1 LVTQLD
7 RPPRQPRFGSVVER
21 LFGTTTTQLLNQL
34 RGNTQASKTPRYMTR
49 EVDPK
54 GLAVWTLER
63 FAPRLSEDVH
73 EVYDQMDHPALGM
86 SPSLRHHAL
95 NWT

>member
-1 LVTQLD
+1 
-7 RPPRQPRFGSVVER
+7 
-21 LFGTTTTQLLNQL
+21 
-34 RGNTQASKTPRYMTR
+34 MTR